1 MNEFDG
7 SDLIT
12 EIWESLGQ
20 IGVWQIG
27 RDEILREFGS
37 EKYFVEGE
45 ERKRELE
52 IERAKMGN

>member
-1 MNEFDG
+1 MNEFDD

-27 RDEILREFGS
+27 RDEILREFGF

-52 IERAKMGN
+52 TERV